1 MSMPLK
7 WEFPGGKIHVGE
19 TPEDCLRRELIEEL
33 GITAR
38 IGQALPPITHRYP
51 DFTIT
56 LYPFFCAIE
65 SGDLIPQEHAE
76 LAWLRLE
83 ELPRLDWADA
93 DRPVVNSLLA
103 MRLEDSE

>member
-51 DFTIT
+51 DITILNQAGVEYAKLQWT
-56 LYPFFCAIE
+56 PTPSPKLVGPCPE
-65 SGDLIPQEHAE
+65 
-76 LAWLRLE
+76 
-83 ELPRLDWADA
+83 
-93 DRPVVNSLLA
+93 
-103 MRLEDSE
+103 